1 MDLASSPLIT
11 LIVAAGEDDA
21 IGRDNDLLW
30 KLPQDMRFFKNAT
43 WGMPVAMGR
52 KTYQSMG
59 SRPLPGRFNIVIS
72 RHPDTSS
79 DRLPDLRF
87 VSGLDAAIAW
97 ARETHCRELFIAGGA
112 EIYALSMPLADRILL
127 TRVHARFPD
136 ADAHF
141 RGFDPEVW
149 SLTSEQP
156 FQKDEKHA
164 YDFTIQRWDR
174 KRAASS
180 DL

>member
-1 MDLASSPLIT
+1 MQQPTSPLIT

-30 KLPQDMRFFKNAT
+30 KLPQDMRFFKNTT

-52 KTYQSMG
+52 KTFQSMG

-72 RHPDTSS
+72 RQPDTTS
-79 DRLPDLRF
+79 DRLPDLRH
-87 VSGLDAAIAW
+87 VSSLDAAIAW
-97 ARETHCRELFIAGGA
+97 ARETNCRELFIAGGA
-112 EIYALSMPLADRILL
+112 EIYALAMPLADRILL
-127 TRVHARFPD
+127 TRVHATFPD

-141 RGFDPEVW
+141 RGFEPEIW
-149 SLTSEQP
+149 NLTSAQP
-156 FQKDEKHA
+156 FPQDEKHA
-164 YDFTIQRWDR
+164 FAFTIQRWER

-180 DL
+180 HP

>member
-1 MDLASSPLIT
+1 MDQSSSPLIT

-21 IGRDNDLLW
+21 IGRDNDLIW
-30 KLPQDMRFFKNAT
+30 KLPQDMRFFKNTT

-52 KTYQSMG
+52 KTFESMG
-59 SRPLPGRFNIVIS
+59 ARPLPGRFNIVIS
-72 RHPDTSS
+72 RQPNTTD

-87 VSGLDAAIAW
+87 VASLEAAIAW
-97 ARETHCRELFIAGGA
+97 ARETNCRELFIAGGA
-112 EIYALSMPLADRILL
+112 EIYALAMPLADRILL

-149 SLTSEQP
+149 SLTSAQP
-156 FQKDEKHA
+156 YQQDDKHA
-164 YDFTIQRWDR
+164 FDFTIQRWDR
-174 KRAASS
+174 KRAETA
-180 DL
+180 DQ